1 MDNFENENPG
11 TEETVETPVIPAVP
25 AAEEIPAAEET
36 PAAEVI
42 PAAEETPAA
51 DIPMEPAAEPVP
63 AEQPQTEPRKDSPF
77 TDSPYVMDHQPAQAT
92 PGYTIPNEKGKQDKK
107 QGGVWKTVISAVLVL
122 ALVIT
127 ACAVTAEMVNDY
139 WERRVGYLQDDMEQ
153 QILDLEREMQDR
165 INRVG
170 NDGNSVSGTASADGM
185 TPGQVYAMNES
196 SVVLVY
202 SEVVQYGQS
211 GYSTGSGFIL
221 TEDGY
226 VVTNAHVVD
235 GGTNFL
241 VVTSDNVQHEAT
253 LVGKDADN
261 DLAVLK
267 IEAEN
272 LKAVTLGSS
281 DLLIVGDQVAAIG
294 NPLGEL
300 TSTLTVGYVSA
311 KERYVTTEGSNS
323 INMMQTDCA
332 INSGNSGGP
341 LFNMKGEVVGITTAK
356 YSGTST
362 SGASIE
368 GIGFAIPIDDV
379 KGLIDDIIEYGYVR
393 AAYLGVTV
401 TTQEEPNGVYVQSVE
416 SGWCAAEAGLQAG
429 DIIVSIGEYET
440 PTMTRLTRA
449 IRTYD
454 PGDTVEMVVRR
465 GRQEITLTI
474 TFDEKPNSAAPD
486 QSTEQVPMPE
496 EGDFDEWY
504 EYFRWFYEN
513 QDRP

>member
-1 MDNFENENPG
+1 MDNYENEIPG
-11 TEETVETPVIPAVP
+11 TEEPVETPETP
-25 AAEEIPAAEET
+25 AAVAAEET
-36 PAAEVI
+36 PVV
-42 PAAEETPAA
+42 
-51 DIPMEPAAEPVP
+51 DIPVETAAEPVP
-63 AEQPQTEPRKDSPF
+63 EQQAAPQKESPF
-77 TDSPYVMDHQPAQAT
+77 ADSPYVMNHNKTRYT
-92 PGYTIPNEKGKQDKK
+92 PGYTIPAEKPMASKK
-107 QGGVWKTVISAVLVL
+107 QGSIWKTVLSAVLIL

-127 ACAVTAEMVNDY
+127 GCAVTAEVVNDY

-153 QILDLEREMQDR
+153 QILDLERELQDR
-165 INRVG
+165 IDQVE
-170 NDGNSVSGTASADGM
+170 NDGSSVSGTASADGL
-185 TPGQVYAMNES
+185 TPGQVYAMNER

-202 SEVVQYGQS
+202 SEVYSMGQA

-221 TEDGY
+221 SEDGY

-235 GGTNFL
+235 GGVNFL

-253 LVGKDADN
+253 LVGADADN

-272 LKAVTLGSS
+272 LKAVKLGSS
-281 DLLIVGDQVAAIG
+281 DVLVVGDQVAAIG

-341 LFNMKGEVVGITTAK
+341 LFNMKGEVVGITSAK
-356 YSGTST
+356 YSGTSN

-393 AAYLGVTV
+393 AAYLGVMV

-416 SGWCAAEAGLQAG
+416 KGWCADEAGLQAG
-429 DIIVSIGEYET
+429 DIIISIGEYET

-449 IRTYD
+449 IRSYD
-454 PGDTVEMVVRR
+454 PGDTVEMVIRR

-474 TFDEKPNSAAPD
+474 TFDEKPNAAAPSD
-486 QSTEQVPMPE
+486 PTEQVPLPQ

-504 EYFRWFYEN
+504 EYFRWFFEN
-513 QDRP
+513 QGQP

>member
-1 MDNFENENPG
+1 MDNYENEIPG
-11 TEETVETPVIPAVP
+11 MEETVETPETP
-25 AAEEIPAAEET
+25 AAAAAEET
-36 PAAEVI
+36 PVVDI
-42 PAAEETPAA
+42 PAEA
-51 DIPMEPAAEPVP
+51 AAEPVP
-63 AEQPQTEPRKDSPF
+63 EQQAAPQKESPF
-77 TDSPYVMDHQPAQAT
+77 ADSPYVMNHNKTRYT
-92 PGYTIPNEKGKQDKK
+92 PGYTIPAEKPMASKK
-107 QGGVWKTVISAVLVL
+107 QGSIWKTVLSTVLIL

-127 ACAVTAEMVNDY
+127 GCAVTAEVVNDY

-153 QILDLEREMQDR
+153 QILDLERELQDR
-165 INRVG
+165 IDQVENNG
-170 NDGNSVSGTASADGM
+170 SSVSGTATVEGL
-185 TPGQVYAMNES
+185 TPGQVYAMNER

-202 SEVVQYGQS
+202 SEVYSMGQA

-221 TEDGY
+221 SEDGY

-235 GGTNFL
+235 GGVNFL

-253 LVGKDADN
+253 LVGADADN

-272 LKAVTLGSS
+272 LKPVKLGSS
-281 DLLIVGDQVAAIG
+281 DVLVVGDQVAAIG

-341 LFNMKGEVVGITTAK
+341 LFNMKGEVVGITSAK
-356 YSGTST
+356 YSGTSN

-393 AAYLGVTV
+393 AAYLGVMV

-416 SGWCAAEAGLQAG
+416 KGWCADEAGLQAG
-429 DIIVSIGEYET
+429 DIIISIGEYET

-449 IRTYD
+449 IRSYD
-454 PGDTVEMVVRR
+454 PGDTVDMVIRR

-474 TFDEKPNSAAPD
+474 TFDEKPNAAAPSD
-486 QSTEQVPMPE
+486 PTEQVPLPQ

-504 EYFRWFYEN
+504 EYFRWFFEN
-513 QDRP
+513 QEQP